1 MTHEEAKKMGATHYG
16 IEHDEDG
23 ENVIYLKAKSWGYH
37 YLNGNLLDEYEEYLL
52 NMKPL

>member
-1 MTHEEAKKMGATHYG
+1 MNKEEAKKMGATHYG

-37 YLNGNLLDEYEEYLL
+37 YLNGNLLDEYEEYRF
-52 NMKPL
+52 P